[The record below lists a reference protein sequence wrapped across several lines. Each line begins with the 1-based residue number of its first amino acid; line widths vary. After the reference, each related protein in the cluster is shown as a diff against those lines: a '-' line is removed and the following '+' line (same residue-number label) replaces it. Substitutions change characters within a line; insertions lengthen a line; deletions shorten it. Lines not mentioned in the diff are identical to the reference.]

1 MNNDLVIERGI
12 LLNAMNTKLQIR
24 QVIPGRD
31 QNGKLVA
38 SGLLLMPECDHTDTI
53 SVFIGP
59 KILQIP
65 ESPSG

>member
-1 MNNDLVIERGI
+1 V
-12 LLNAMNTKLQIR
+12 NAKLQIG

-38 SGLLLMPECDHTDTI
+38 SGLLLMPECDHADAV
-53 SVFIGP
+53 SVVVGP

-65 ESPSG
+65 ESPSA